1 MLDNIKQS
9 AIVRHPSVQFVI
21 FIIRR
26 FIQDRCTEQASSLT
40 YTTLFAVVPMLTVF
54 LVIISSIKALEPARQ
69 QLQDLIYSN
78 LLPKTTIAF
87 DQALNNFAEKSSNL
101 TVIGI
106 AFLFVTTIM
115 MIMSIETAFNRIWR
129 VQRERSGVMSL
140 MRYWTIISLGPLIL
154 GSAFALS
161 SALAS
166 MDILHNNFG
175 YQLDKGYLLGVLSYL
190 LILVGFFFL
199 YWAVPNRRVPW
210 KSALIAAFFASIIF
224 EALKNL
230 FGWVMSNFTSYEL
243 VYGAVAALP
252 IFLLWIYLSWNIILL
267 GVQLSYALTTFHPD
281 NRLKRHPLFAI
292 LDILYLFYKKQKN
305 GESVKE
311 EEFLDHLSGREL
323 GNAPIFLDILEKHQ
337 FISRT
342 HRSDEYVLIR
352 NMSEISL
359 YEFGQML
366 RYTYPTQQEINKL
379 SCDTGLCPE
388 PLKPLYDE
396 SHQYLQ
402 NQFSIKLAELFE
414 LQNKNVR
421 N

>member
-366 RYTYPTQQEINKL
+366 PYTYPTQQEINKL

-414 LQNKNVR
+414 LQNKNVK